1 MRGCST
7 GRFLE
12 SEYPSWKVRK
22 LKDECPSLKTS
33 WRAKYTWPAL
43 RDGMTLKEWNDEALA
58 REFRGKRPCPEGVP
72 TQYPCELL
80 KKGYIALEPVESA

>member
-12 SEYPSWKVRK
+12 SEYPSWRVRK

-43 RDGMTLKEWNDEALA
+43 RDGMTLKEWHTAAQEIDP
-58 REFRGKRPCPEGVP
+58 RGKKSEGVP
-72 TQYPCELL
+72 TQYPCELA
-80 KKGYIALEPVESA
+80 KKGYIKLEPVEPA

>member
-12 SEYPSWKVRK
+12 SEYSSWRVWK
-22 LKDECPSLKTS
+22 LKDECPSRKTS

-43 RDGMTLKEWNDEALA
+43 QDGMTLKEWDIAA
-58 REFRGKRPCPEGVP
+58 REIDPRGKKSEGVP
-72 TQYPCELL
+72 TQYPCELR
-80 KKGYIALEPVESA
+80 KKGYIDLEPVEQA

>member
-7 GRFLE
+7 GRFLKK
-12 SEYPSWKVRK
+12 EYPSWRVRK

-43 RDGMTLKEWNDEALA
+43 RDGMTLKEWHTAAQEIDP
-58 REFRGKRPCPEGVP
+58 RGKKSEGVP

-80 KKGYIALEPVESA
+80 KKGYIELEPVEQA